1 MQKRALA
8 GAGRGHDRNHLTFDK
23 FQVYRSKDNQLR
35 RACSVRFA
43 QSARL
48 KNYAAGCFCQ
58 ARRHEAARCCCSV
71 SSAHLVVVRLPALSL
86 ETRSTLIRLDAEYG
100 GWYHLLPNR
109 VSPGCFPLA
118 DSQRTRRRS
127 VPTTSIFMAR
137 FYLDWFVSLCNNPLA
152 VRNSFYVKRFPD
164 ASAVPGA
171 LLAEPACYLTNV
183 HAAGQNVSAS

>member
-100 GWYHLLPNR
+100 GGGHFPAKPGVAGGLP
-109 VSPGCFPLA
+109 VSPLTVSSRFATTLW
-118 DSQRTRRRS
+118 RS
-127 VPTTSIFMAR
+127 VTPSTSRDSRMPRQCLAR
-137 FYLDWFVSLCNNPLA
+137 C
-152 VRNSFYVKRFPD
+152 
-164 ASAVPGA
+164 
-171 LLAEPACYLTNV
+171 
-183 HAAGQNVSAS
+183 